1 MNAIP
6 PTAGQAPLVLS
17 ALADRLVYG
26 NPGAFDSV
34 DAHELTVLP
43 TRHPVWHRLTR
54 GGMPRT
60 RARIDLPGTSSAG
73 VACGMGNV
81 SIGGDCSTFDL
92 DSRGGRVTQI
102 ERVPANHGDEARAM
116 RYSANEQGTAM
127 PAKFGF
133 IFVGLAVLMCMSAP
147 LMAAAQTLKVGAN
160 IGNVPWE
167 FEDSNGNDIGF
178 EIDLVN
184 AIGKRLGL
192 TVSIVNIPFAGLFA
206 AVQSG
211 QIDAAVSS
219 ITITK
224 SRLQSVG
231 FTQPY
236 YDSDQSLA
244 VRADSGL
251 TGLKDLAGKTVG
263 VDTGSTGDI
272 WATKHQSDLK
282 IVAIQRYE
290 GLSPAMLDL
299 AAGRIDGYISDIPA
313 LQFYIKDKPTYRVVA
328 RIPTGEQYSI
338 MFAKNA
344 PLADKVDAVITRLK
358 KDGTIADLYEKWF
371 GVRPEANTT
380 TVMAADRPKL

>member
-1 MNAIP
+1 
-6 PTAGQAPLVLS
+6 
-17 ALADRLVYG
+17 
-26 NPGAFDSV
+26 
-34 DAHELTVLP
+34 
-43 TRHPVWHRLTR
+43 
-54 GGMPRT
+54 
-60 RARIDLPGTSSAG
+60 
-73 VACGMGNV
+73 
-81 SIGGDCSTFDL
+81 
-92 DSRGGRVTQI
+92 
-102 ERVPANHGDEARAM
+102 
-116 RYSANEQGTAM
+116 
-127 PAKFGF
+127 
-133 IFVGLAVLMCMSAP
+133 MCMSAP